1 MKGLTVPGLYQGTAS
16 AVPLHQQFVWAL
28 APESARN
35 KPGLY
40 QPYRPG

>member
-1 MKGLTVPGLYQGTAS
+1 VEQAFRPADKLLKVSG
-16 AVPLHQQFVWAL
+16 AL
-28 APESARN
+28 APERARN